1 MKQNKKVV
9 ISHKMCQLHW
19 RAAGLIVGH
28 SELSTESVGHQTVK
42 VQSARSYPKWN
53 ARSKTQLHE
62 NIGKKGQY

>member
-9 ISHKMCQLHW
+9 ISHKMCQLHR

-28 SELSTESVGHQTVK
+28 SELSTESVGHQTV
-42 VQSARSYPKWN
+42 ARSYPKWN